1 MKYGIEADAGCDC
14 DCNCDAACFFFINSF
29 NVYFSLS
36 PFLFLTYIGLA
47 AGVAYFQADAV

>member
-14 DCNCDAACFFFINSF
+14 DAAAAACFFFINSF
-29 NVYFSLS
+29 NVYFSLF